1 MMKKKEHP
9 GRMFLTILRYKFEFI
24 DTHFYIGT

>member
-9 GRMFLTILRYKFEFI
+9 GRMFLTILRYKFELI
-24 DTHFYIGT
+24 NTHFYL